1 MKVIWTEQ
9 ALQDLTE
16 IEGYIAQ
23 DDPAMAVVFV
33 DKLIRRTDILFE
45 QPNAGR
51 VVPEVPG
58 RELRE
63 LIEGHYRI
71 VYRTNNGT
79 IEILTAFESHK
90 LIKSDI

>member
-33 DKLIRRTDILFE
+33 DKLIRRTDILCE
-45 QPNAGR
+45 QSNAGR

-71 VYRTNNGT
+71 VYRTNDGT
-79 IEILTAFESHK
+79 IEILTVFESHK
-90 LIKSDI
+90 LNKSDI

>member
-1 MKVIWTEQ
+1 MKVVWTEQ

-23 DDPAMAVVFV
+23 DDPVIAVAFV
-33 DKLIRRTDILFE
+33 DKLIRRTDILCE

-71 VYRTNNGT
+71 VYRTNDGT
-79 IEILTAFESHK
+79 IEILTVFESHK